1 MDTVEQV
8 SGYYFKEMHNL
19 SQGELAFWVTV
30 DEVEKQFNGI
40 DIVAFAFILGG
51 LNIIPVPGKPHT
63 APPALAFYHLSLRRM
78 ISCRLNNRWRSPTWK
93 TLIGGGWART
103 TSLGGLIGRW
113 IPWLG
118 VAITA
123 YDISIIGY
131 RSVHRYNLIVSSRDR
146 LE

>member
-63 APPALAFYHLSLRRM
+63 VPTAR
-78 ISCRLNNRWRSPTWK
+78 NQTRSQ
-93 TLIGGGWART
+93 
-103 TSLGGLIGRW
+103 
-113 IPWLG
+113 IPRPVVIPQNVSPHRPRASTLG
-118 VAITA
+118 VRPAW
-123 YDISIIGY
+123 
-131 RSVHRYNLIVSSRDR
+131 R
-146 LE
+146 